1 MGTESQGGFVIRPYR
16 PADALGVRSVLEATY
31 GAEATP
37 ASTYDWWSF
46 GFTRAIS
53 GFMVA
58 EVSGRVAGVQPMEIF
73 PFVDGTNDLRGGML
87 TGVAVHPDFRR
98 RGIFS
103 ELVKACEAEAWRQGA
118 VFVTTMPNEKSRPGF
133 LKMGY
138 SDLGRRQLLMRP
150 LSPGAT
156 GGKMLPVLG
165 QLAGGGGTMLQSL
178 LKRVPSVPGYS
189 VCETCTVGEGI
200 DALTQKHSVLFPG
213 VRLQRTMAWWR
224 WRFLESPLRKYR
236 LLEAHTAGGQLAGL
250 AASTVEMRK
259 RLKVCYLMDLL
270 VSDEEVVAVL
280 MRRICEVAKAEGV
293 DMVAAVVSSAPLV
306 EVLKQ
311 SGFWAV
317 PGWLPL
323 KKFYSVARFNPGKPA
338 PASWQTLGGWYQTL
352 ADWDNL

>member
-1 MGTESQGGFVIRPYR
+1 MVRPYR
-16 PADALGVRSVLEATY
+16 PADTAGVRAVLEATY

-46 GFTRAIS
+46 GFTGATS

-58 EVSGRVAGVQPMEIF
+58 EVSGRIAGVQPMEIF
-73 PFVDGTNDLRGGML
+73 PFRDGTSDLNGGLL

-118 VFVTTMPNEKSRPGF
+118 AFVTTMPNEKSRPGF

-138 SDLGRRQLLMRP
+138 SDLGRRQLLTRP
-150 LSPGAT
+150 LRPGAT
-156 GGKMLPVLG
+156 GGKVLPVLG
-165 QLAGGGGTMLQSL
+165 HLAGGGGAMIHAL
-178 LKRVPSVPGYS
+178 LKRIPSVPGYS
-189 VCETCTVGEGI
+189 VCETRAIGAGV
-200 DALTQKHSVLFPG
+200 DVLAQKHAALFPG
-213 VRLQRTMAWWR
+213 LRLKRTTAWWR
-224 WRFLESPLRKYR
+224 WRFLESPQRQYR
-236 LLEAHTAGGQLAGL
+236 LLEAHTGNGQLAGL
-250 AASTVEMRK
+250 AASTLDTREK
-259 RLKVCYLMDLL
+259 LKVCYLMDLL
-270 VSDEEVVAVL
+270 VLEENVVPAL

-293 DMVAAVVSSAPLV
+293 DVLAAVVSSPRLV
-306 EVLKQ
+306 EVLKR

-323 KKFYSVARFNPGKPA
+323 KKFYSVAQFNPGKPA
-338 PASWQTLGGWYQTL
+338 PATWQTLAGWYQTL